1 MFNPIRHSKK
11 ITNLFAWIAAGSILI
26 FGLAPLPVLA
36 LTLDQ
41 GVPPVQLPAN
51 SAALG
56 LQDAFIDVAAK
67 VSPAVVNI
75 GSEWTEDVQGYGNM
89 NDLFNFFYGQHG
101 MGQQQNPVFK
111 RKQQALGSGFLVT
124 SDGYILTNAHVVGK
138 AEKITVTMQDG
149 TTYPAKIIGKYDKV
163 DIAVIKIVDINKVFP
178 HVVFGNSDNIKV
190 GQWAVAIGN
199 PFGLDHTV
207 TTGVISAKGRSVEI
221 GEGEGE
227 NGGGG
232 SGVQNYIQ
240 TDASINPGNS
250 GGPLCNIEGEVIGV
264 NSAIYSQ
271 SGGSVGIGFAVPS
284 NTARKTAEDL
294 VNNNGK
300 IVRAGLGAVVQSLS
314 PAMAKSFGLSS
325 NQGALLSDINAGSAA
340 EKADLKAG
348 DVVLAFNGSPIT
360 DSGDLVSRLY
370 TYHQGDIITL
380 TIQRNGIQSDIP
392 VTLQQ
397 LDEAALEKKG
407 EDTGDNPNGLSG
419 QGQSEA
425 LGLAYEDQ
433 TPDIRTQLPAG
444 THTGPI
450 VTQVDP
456 QGPAAASGLQHGDII
471 LKLGNSPVVSSNQL
485 TVLLKKSDLK
495 SGVRLFVWR
504 NGETLYTILQSGDE

>member
-1 MFNPIRHSKK
+1 MLNHSFKK
-11 ITNLFAWIAAGSILI
+11 SKSILVWATA
-26 FGLAPLPVLA
+26 GAMAVSTLAPLPAMA
-36 LTLDQ
+36 LTLEQ
-41 GVPPVQLPAN
+41 AAPPLQPN

-56 LQDAFIDVAAK
+56 LENAFIDVAAK

-75 GSEWTEDVQGYGNM
+75 GAEWTEDVQGYGNM
-89 NDLFNFFYGQHG
+89 NEFFNFWFNGQRG
-101 MGQQQNPVFK
+101 MQQQVPVHK
-111 RKQQALGSGFLVT
+111 RKQRALGSGFLIT

-149 TTYPAKIIGKYDKV
+149 TTYPAKVVGKYEKV
-163 DIAVIKIVDINKVFP
+163 DIAVIKVIDGKREFP

-190 GQWAVAIGN
+190 GQWAIAIGN
-199 PFGLDHTV
+199 PFALDHTV

-221 GEGEGE
+221 GE
-227 NGGGG
+227 GG

-284 NTARKTAEDL
+284 NIARKTAEDL

-314 PAMAKSFGLSS
+314 PAMAKSFGLTS

-340 EKADLKAG
+340 EKAGLKAG
-348 DVVLAFNGSPIT
+348 DIVLAMNGTPIT

-370 TYHQGDIITL
+370 TYHPGDVIIM
-380 TIQRNGIQSDIP
+380 TILRNGKQSDMP

-397 LDEAALEKKG
+397 LDEAALEKKAG
-407 EDTGDNPNGLSG
+407 ETGDNSKG
-419 QGQSEA
+419 QPGEGQNDS
-425 LGLAYEDQ
+425 LGFVYQDQ
-433 TPDIRTQLPAG
+433 SADIRSQLPQGAPK
-444 THTGPI
+444 GPVI
-450 VTQVDP
+450 TEIAQ
-456 QGPAAASGLQHGDII
+456 QGPAAVAGLQQGDVI
-471 LKLGNSPVVSSNQL
+471 LKLGNTPIVSANQL
-485 TVLLKKSDLK
+485 TVLLKKSDLQN
-495 SGVRLFVWR
+495 GVRLFVWR
-504 NGETLYTILQSGDE
+504 NGETLYTILQTGDE

>member
-1 MFNPIRHSKK
+1 MSRYKNFK
-11 ITNLFAWIAAGSILI
+11 SISVWVAVISLLMSSLSP
-26 FGLAPLPVLA
+26 FPLWA
-36 LTLDQ
+36 LTLDE
-41 GVPPVQLPAN
+41 GVPPVKLAPK

-75 GSEWTEDVQGYGNM
+75 GAEWTENIQGYGNM
-89 NDLFNFFYGQHG
+89 NEFFNFWFNGPQG
-101 MGQQQNPVFK
+101 MPQQQNPVYK
-111 RKQQALGSGFLVT
+111 RKQKALGSGFLIT

-138 AEKITVTMQDG
+138 AEKVTVTMEDG
-149 TTYPAKIIGKYDKV
+149 ATYPAKIIGKYDKV
-163 DIAVIKIVDINKVFP
+163 DIAVIKIEDAKRVFP
-178 HVVFGNSDNIKV
+178 HVVFGNSDEIKV
-190 GQWAVAIGN
+190 GQWAIAIGN
-199 PFGLDHTV
+199 PFALDHTV

-221 GEGEGE
+221 GEGGA
-227 NGGGG
+227 
-232 SGVQNYIQ
+232 GVQNYIQ

-284 NTARKTAEDL
+284 NIARKTAEDL

-325 NQGALLSDINAGSAA
+325 NQGALLSGINPGSAA
-340 EKADLKAG
+340 EKAGLKPG
-348 DVVLAFNGSPIT
+348 DIVLALNGSPIK

-370 TYHQGDIITL
+370 TNHPGDVITM
-380 TIQRNGIQSDIP
+380 TILRNGTQSDVP

-397 LDEAALEKKG
+397 LDEAALDKKDGAAG
-407 EDTGDNPNGLSG
+407 ESPNGLSG
-419 QGQSEA
+419 QGQSES
-425 LGLAYEDQ
+425 LGVVYQDQ
-433 TPDIRTQLPAG
+433 TEDIRNQLPQGAPK
-444 THTGPI
+444 GPVI
-450 VTQVDP
+450 TQVNP
-456 QGPAAASGLQHGDII
+456 QGPAAVAGLQPGDVI
-471 LKLGNSPVVSSNQL
+471 LKLGNSEVVSANQL

-495 SGVRLFVWR
+495 NGVRLFVWR

>member
-1 MFNPIRHSKK
+1 MFNPIRYFKK
-11 ITNLFAWIAAGSILI
+11 ITPLFAWIAAGSILI
-26 FGLAPLPVLA
+26 SSLAPLPVLA

-41 GVPPVQLPAN
+41 GIPPVQLPAN

-149 TTYPAKIIGKYDKV
+149 TTYPAQIIGKYDKV
-163 DIAVIKIVDINKVFP
+163 DIAVIKIIDAKKIFP
-178 HVVFGNSDNIKV
+178 HVVFGDSNNIKV

-221 GEGEGE
+221 GEGGA
-227 NGGGG
+227 
-232 SGVQNYIQ
+232 GVQNYIQ

-284 NTARKTAEDL
+284 NIARKTAEDL

-340 EKADLKAG
+340 EKAGLKAG

-370 TYHQGDIITL
+370 TYHPGDIVTL
-380 TIQRNGIQSDIP
+380 TIQRNGVQSDVP

-397 LDEAALEKKG
+397 LDETALEKKA
-407 EDTGDNPNGLSG
+407 EDAGDNPNGLSG

-433 TPDIRTQLPAG
+433 TPDIRSQLPAG
-444 THTGPI
+444 TPTGPM

-504 NGETLYTILQSGDE
+504 DGETLYTILQSGDE

>member
-1 MFNPIRHSKK
+1 MSQLKK
-11 ITNLFAWIAAGSILI
+11 FRLISAWIAVASIMV
-26 FGLAPLPVLA
+26 FTCAPLPLLA

-41 GVPPVQLPAN
+41 GEPPVQLPPK

-56 LQDAFIDVAAK
+56 LQDAFIEVAAK

-75 GSEWTEDVQGYGNM
+75 GAEWTEDVQGYGNM
-89 NDLFNFFYGQHG
+89 NEFFNFWFNGPQG
-101 MGQQQNPVFK
+101 FPGFPQQRSPVIK
-111 RKQQALGSGFLVT
+111 RKQRALGSGFLIT
-124 SDGYILTNAHVVGK
+124 SDGFVLTNAHVVGK
-138 AEKITVTMQDG
+138 AEKVTVTLQDG

-163 DIAVIKIVDINKVFP
+163 DIAVIKIADDKKVFP
-178 HVVFGNSDNIKV
+178 HVVFGDSNDIKV

-221 GEGEGE
+221 GEG
-227 NGGGG
+227 G
-232 SGVQNYIQ
+232 SGVQDYIQ

-250 GGPLCNIEGEVIGV
+250 GGPLCNIEGEVVGV

-284 NTARKTAEDL
+284 NIARKTAEDL

-325 NQGALLSDINAGSAA
+325 NQGALLSDINPGSAA
-340 EKADLKAG
+340 EKAGLKPG
-348 DVVLAFNGSPIT
+348 DVVLALNGAPIK

-370 TYHQGDIITL
+370 INHPGDVITL
-380 TIQRNGIQSDIP
+380 TIQRNGVQSDVP

-397 LDEAALEKKG
+397 LDESALEKKAG
-407 EDTGDNPNGLSG
+407 NGSGGPNGLSG
-419 QGQSEA
+419 QGQSES
-425 LGLAYEDQ
+425 LGLAYQDQ
-433 TPDIRTQLPAG
+433 TEDIRSQLPPG
-444 THTGPI
+444 SPRGPVI
-450 VTQVDP
+450 TQINP
-456 QGPAAASGLQHGDII
+456 QGPAAAAGLQQGDII
-471 LKLGNSPVVSSNQL
+471 LKLGNSEIVSANQL
-485 TVLLKKSDLK
+485 TVLLKKSDLR

-504 NGETLYTILQSGDE
+504 DGQTLYTILQSGDE

>member
-1 MFNPIRHSKK
+1 MFNPTRHSKK
-11 ITNLFAWIAAGSILI
+11 ITNLFAPIAAGTILI
-26 FGLAPLPVLA
+26 SSFAPLPVLA

-41 GVPPVQLPAN
+41 GVPPVQLAAN

-89 NDLFNFFYGQHG
+89 NELFNFFYGQRG
-101 MGQQQNPVFK
+101 MGQQNPVFK
-111 RKQQALGSGFLVT
+111 RKQRALGSGFLIT

-149 TTYPAKIIGKYDKV
+149 TTYPAQIIGKYDKV
-163 DIAVIKIVDINKVFP
+163 DIAVIKIVDANKVFP
-178 HVVFGNSDNIKV
+178 HVVFGDSDNIKV

-232 SGVQNYIQ
+232 AGVQNYIQ

-284 NTARKTAEDL
+284 NIARKTAEDL

-325 NQGALLSDINAGSAA
+325 NQGALLSDINPGSAA
-340 EKADLKAG
+340 EKAGLKPG
-348 DVVLAFNGSPIT
+348 DVVLAINGSTIT

-370 TYHQGDIITL
+370 TFHPADVITL
-380 TIQRNGIQSDIP
+380 TILRNGVQSDVP

-397 LDEAALEKKG
+397 LDEAALEKKA
-407 EDTGDNPNGLSG
+407 GDQGQDSNGLSG
-419 QGQSEA
+419 QGQNDD
-425 LGLAYEDQ
+425 LGLVYQDQ
-433 TPDIRTQLPAG
+433 TPDIRSQLPQGAPR
-444 THTGPI
+444 GPVI
-450 VTQVDP
+450 TEVTQ
-456 QGPAAASGLQHGDII
+456 QSPAAVSGLQQGDII
-471 LKLGNSPVVSSNQL
+471 LKLGNSPIVSANQL

-495 SGVRLFVWR
+495 NGVRLFVWR
-504 NGETLYTILQSGDE
+504 DGETLYTILQSGDE

>member
-1 MFNPIRHSKK
+1 MFNPIRNSKK
-11 ITNLFAWIAAGSILI
+11 IKSAFSWFTVVSLLFSS
-26 FGLAPLPVLA
+26 LAPLPALA

-41 GVPPVQLPAN
+41 GVPPVQLPAD
-51 SAALG
+51 SAAIG
-56 LQDAFIDVAAK
+56 LENAFIDVAAK

-75 GSEWTEDVQGYGNM
+75 GSEWTEDIQGYGNM
-89 NDLFNFFYGQHG
+89 NELFNFFYGQRG
-101 MGQQQNPVFK
+101 MGQQNPVFK
-111 RKQQALGSGFLVT
+111 RKQRALGSGFLVT

-149 TTYPAKIIGKYDKV
+149 TTYPAKIVGKYDKV
-163 DIAVIKIVDINKVFP
+163 DIAVIKIVDANKVFP
-178 HVVFGNSDNIKV
+178 HVVFGDSDNIKV

-221 GEGEGE
+221 GDNEGEG
-227 NGGGG
+227 GGGA
-232 SGVQNYIQ
+232 GVQNYIQ

-284 NTARKTAEDL
+284 NIARKTAEDL

-325 NQGALLSDINAGSAA
+325 NQGALLSDINPGSAA
-340 EKADLKAG
+340 EKAGLKLG
-348 DVVLAFNGSPIT
+348 DVVLALNGSTIT

-370 TYHQGDIITL
+370 TYHPGDAITL
-380 TIQRNGIQSDIP
+380 TILRNGVQSDVP

-397 LDEAALEKKG
+397 LDEAALEKK
-407 EDTGDNPNGLSG
+407 TGDQGQDSNGLSG
-419 QGQSEA
+419 QGQNDA
-425 LGLAYEDQ
+425 LGLVYQDQ
-433 TPDIRTQLPAG
+433 TPDIRSQLPQDAPR
-444 THTGPI
+444 GPV
-450 VTQVDP
+450 VTQIDQ
-456 QGPAAASGLQHGDII
+456 QGPAAAAGLQQGDII
-471 LKLGNSPVVSSNQL
+471 LRLGNSSIVSANQL

-495 SGVRLFVWR
+495 NGVRLFVWR

>member
-11 ITNLFAWIAAGSILI
+11 VTNLFAWIAAGSVLI
-26 FGLAPLPVLA
+26 ASLAPLPVLA

-41 GVPPVQLPAN
+41 GVPPVQLAPN

-75 GSEWTEDVQGYGNM
+75 GSEWTENVQGYGNM
-89 NDLFNFFYGQHG
+89 NELFNFFYGQRG

-111 RKQQALGSGFLVT
+111 RKQRALGSGFLVT

-149 TTYPAKIIGKYDKV
+149 TTYPAQIIGKYDKV
-163 DIAVIKIVDINKVFP
+163 DIAVIKIVDTKKVFP
-178 HVVFGNSDNIKV
+178 HVVFGDSNNIKV

-232 SGVQNYIQ
+232 AGVQNYIQ

-284 NTARKTAEDL
+284 NIARKTAEDL

-325 NQGALLSDINAGSAA
+325 NQGALLSDINPGSAA
-340 EKADLKAG
+340 EKAGLKPG
-348 DVVLAFNGSPIT
+348 DVVLALNGSPIM

-370 TYHQGDIITL
+370 TYRPADVITL
-380 TIQRNGIQSDIP
+380 TILRNGVQSDVP

-397 LDEAALEKKG
+397 LNENALSKKPGDAG
-407 EDTGDNPNGLSG
+407 EGSNGLSG
-419 QGQSEA
+419 QGQNDS
-425 LGLAYEDQ
+425 LGLTYQDQ
-433 TPDIRTQLPAG
+433 TPEIRSQLPQDAPK
-444 THTGPI
+444 GPVI
-450 VTQVDP
+450 TEIAP
-456 QGPAAASGLQHGDII
+456 QGPAASSGLQQGDII
-471 LKLGNSPVVSSNQL
+471 LKLGNSPIVSANQL

-495 SGVRLFVWR
+495 NGARLFVWR
-504 NGETLYTILQSGDE
+504 AGETLYTILQSGDE

>member
-1 MFNPIRHSKK
+1 MFNPIRNFKK
-11 ITNLFAWIAAGSILI
+11 TRTLFAWFAASS
-26 FGLAPLPVLA
+26 FMVYSLAPLPALA
-36 LTLDQ
+36 LTLDT
-41 GVPPVQLPAN
+41 GVPPVQLPPH

-56 LQDAFIDVAAK
+56 LQNAFIDVAAK

-89 NDLFNFFYGQHG
+89 NELFNFFYGQRG

-111 RKQQALGSGFLVT
+111 RKQRALGSGFLVT

-149 TTYPAKIIGKYDKV
+149 TTYPAHIIGKYDKV
-163 DIAVIKIVDINKVFP
+163 DIAVIKIVDANKVFP
-178 HVVFGNSDNIKV
+178 HVVFGDSDKIKV

-207 TTGVISAKGRSVEI
+207 TTGVVSAKGRSVEI
-221 GEGEGE
+221 GEGEG
-227 NGGGG
+227 GGA
-232 SGVQNYIQ
+232 GVQNYIQ

-284 NTARKTAEDL
+284 NIARKTAEDL

-325 NQGALLSDINAGSAA
+325 NQGALLSDINPGSAA
-340 EKADLKAG
+340 EKAGLKSG
-348 DVVLAFNGSPIT
+348 DIVLAFNGSPIT

-370 TYHQGDIITL
+370 TYHPGDVITL
-380 TIQRNGIQSDIP
+380 TIQRNGAQSDVP

-397 LDEAALEKKG
+397 LNENALGKKQGDAG
-407 EDTGDNPNGLSG
+407 EGSNGLSG
-419 QGQSEA
+419 QGQNES
-425 LGLAYEDQ
+425 LGLAYQDQ
-433 TPDIRTQLPAG
+433 TPDIRSQLPQDAPK
-444 THTGPI
+444 GPVI
-450 VTQVDP
+450 TQIAP
-456 QGPAAASGLQHGDII
+456 QGPAAASGLQQGDII
-471 LKLGNSPVVSSNQL
+471 LKLGNSPIVSANQL

-495 SGVRLFVWR
+495 NGVRLFVWR
-504 NGETLYTILQSGDE
+504 AGETLYTILQSGDE